1 MDKEGREVRRLAG
14 KALGL
19 GSSLGCLETTEWFLS
34 RELTHVLSKGHP
46 KFYEDN
52 RTWVMLVWN
61 TGSLGSLDLE
71 HFLKMELLG
80 FPDRLG
86 MR

>member
-1 MDKEGREVRRLAG
+1 
-14 KALGL
+14 
-19 GSSLGCLETTEWFLS
+19 
-34 RELTHVLSKGHP
+34 
-46 KFYEDN
+46 
-52 RTWVMLVWN
+52 MLVWN